1 MFQTILIG
9 LSVLVISSIAY
20 VVFRAWRNGISLNEP
35 FQRQRSTPPIVAPA
49 SIPAPAPPVDIPVS
63 MEPPRIVAPA
73 GPNSPNATGGS
84 KKVSFSPEAE
94 PTDPYDDVNGETPLR
109 DSMRRPERS
118 FGPGLENSGTNLSVD
133 AGISSRS
140 VENAVGSFSPEF
152 AQNGGDFMKGIGA
165 NDMTVESYANA

>member
-1 MFQTILIG
+1 MFQTVLIG
-9 LSVLVISSIAY
+9 LSLLVISSIVY
-20 VVFRAWRNGISLNEP
+20 VVFRAWRNGMARSEP
-35 FQRQRSTPPIVAPA
+35 FQRQGSMPPILAPA
-49 SIPAPAPPVDIPVS
+49 SAPPVEVPVS
-63 MEPPRIVAPA
+63 TEPPRIVAPA
-73 GPNSPNATGGS
+73 GPNPPNASGGG

-118 FGPGLENSGTNLSVD
+118 FGPGLENTGTNLSVD

-165 NDMTVESYANA
+165 NDMTMDSYAVA

>member
-1 MFQTILIG
+1 MFQSVLIG
-9 LSVLVISSIAY
+9 LSLLVISSIAY
-20 VVFRAWRNGISLNEP
+20 VVFRAWRNGISLSEP
-35 FQRQRSTPPIVAPA
+35 FQRQRSTPPILSPA
-49 SIPAPAPPVDIPVS
+49 SAPPVAVPVS
-63 MEPPRIVAPA
+63 AEPPRIVAPA
-73 GPNSPNATGGS
+73 GPNPPNASGPT

-94 PTDPYDDVNGETPLR
+94 PTDPYDDVNGETPMR

-118 FGPGLENSGTNLSVD
+118 FGPGLENTGTNLSVD

-165 NDMTVESYANA
+165 NDMTMDSYAVA